1 MPFVTPNRKNIH
13 WLSQIILPVGDG
25 NSGNEQWV
33 QEKVRC
39 TAVFFLRI
47 QWAAPVFLWPVFFRA
62 MCDFILSNSEKQNQD
77 NIWVF
82 FKDMH

>member
-1 MPFVTPNRKNIH
+1 MEILVT
-13 WLSQIILPVGDG
+13 
-25 NSGNEQWV
+25 NSGFKKRCVARLFFFSASSEQPP
-33 QEKVRC
+33 
-39 TAVFFLRI
+39 FFCGL
-47 QWAAPVFLWPVFFRA
+47 FFFRA